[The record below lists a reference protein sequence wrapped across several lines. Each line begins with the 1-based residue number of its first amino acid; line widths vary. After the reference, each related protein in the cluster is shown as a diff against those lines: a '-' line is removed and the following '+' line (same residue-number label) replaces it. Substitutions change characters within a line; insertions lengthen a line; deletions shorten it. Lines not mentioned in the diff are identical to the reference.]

1 MEHVEYKDQL
11 LHFTCLKSKQS
22 FFENYNFNYWH
33 DFKVFKWKSI
43 IDQNTTEA
51 IINDEMD
58 KMEAEHEPII
68 KEVIDD
74 AMGSHTVWKFED
86 FSVDTKILRENN
98 LKKLVTDKGSESLLY
113 GILQFFMAIILS
125 IKTIDFT

>member
-1 MEHVEYKDQL
+1 
-11 LHFTCLKSKQS
+11 
-22 FFENYNFNYWH
+22 
-33 DFKVFKWKSI
+33 
-43 IDQNTTEA
+43 
-51 IINDEMD
+51 
-58 KMEAEHEPII
+58 MEAEHEPII